1 MARSTTSST
10 FAQTGRQIETTA
22 RTALHSPWLERLAR
36 AGYAARGA
44 VYALVGFLAVETALG
59 ARSRPTDTRGALQ
72 EIAGRSTAFLWLI
85 AVGLAGYALWRIVQG
100 FLDPEH
106 KGNDLKGLAKRAGRI
121 GSGLIYGG
129 LAWAAMKIALGAHG
143 AEGGGGGHTYQAWTA
158 KLMSEPFGRWLV
170 AAVGIG
176 VIAGGLQQ
184 IRRGWTERFRK
195 EIRLQEMDETER
207 KVALN
212 SGKLGLIARGV
223 VFLISGWFLVQAAWR
238 FDPSQARG
246 LGGALAALAVQPH
259 GALLLGLVAVGLIAF
274 GAYSILLARYG
285 RIVI

>member
-1 MARSTTSST
+1 MARSVTSST
-10 FAQTGRQIETTA
+10 FSQIGFGTA
-22 RTALHSPWLERLAR
+22 RPWIERLAR
-36 AGYAARGA
+36 IGYAARGA
-44 VYALVGFLAVETALG
+44 VYTLVGFLAVETAFG

-72 EIAGRSTAFLWLI
+72 EMAGRSMALLWVVAI
-85 AVGLAGYALWRIVQG
+85 GLAGYALWRIVQG
-100 FLDPEH
+100 LLNPEH
-106 KGNDLKGLAKRAGRI
+106 KGNDLKGLAHRVGRI

-129 LAWAAMKIALGAHG
+129 LALAAVRI
-143 AEGGGGGHTYQAWTA
+143 AEGTRNAGNGHTYQIWTA

-176 VIAGGLQQ
+176 VIAGGLFQ

-195 EIRLQEMDETER
+195 EIRLQEMDPTER
-207 KVALN
+207 KVAIN

-223 VFLISGWFLVQAAWR
+223 VFLISGWFLIQAAWR

-246 LGGALAALAVQPH
+246 LGGALATLAGQPH
-259 GALLLGLVAVGLIAF
+259 GTILLALVAVGLIAF

-285 RIVI
+285 RIVV